1 MKSIPFHIIIV
12 LILTI
17 LIAPPSLALADTI
30 TLDDGQTLKGTF
42 QGISEGRVRFEA
54 FGNAMEFDAGDVQSL
69 SLDKAA
75 PVPTTPQPAQ
85 APAQPP
91 APARAQAMAGTVP
104 AGTVLLVKTN
114 TELITGRVSKG
125 DPFITTLETAVTVNG
140 QVLLPKGTRVFGRVS
155 DAVKGGRLARIAR
168 LVIELNDIE
177 GKSGR
182 IPIRT
187 DQQGFE
193 GERQGT
199 LRKVAIGAAIGSI
212 DDGSEGAEDG
222 AAYGGVAA
230 AMTPG
235 NQIRIPP
242 GMLLEFRL
250 QSPVEVR

>member
-1 MKSIPFHIIIV
+1 M
-12 LILTI
+12 
-17 LIAPPSLALADTI
+17 
-30 TLDDGQTLKGTF
+30 G
-42 QGISEGRVRFEA
+42 
-54 FGNAMEFDAGDVQSL
+54 
-69 SLDKAA
+69 
-75 PVPTTPQPAQ
+75 
-85 APAQPP
+85 
-91 APARAQAMAGTVP
+91 GTVP

-212 DDGSEGAEDG
+212 DDGSEGAEAG
-222 AAYGGVAA
+222 A
-230 AMTPG
+230 PS
-235 NQIRIPP
+235 RS
-242 GMLLEFRL
+242 R
-250 QSPVEVR
+250 S